1 MNVPVAFTSIN
12 PNANY
17 KESDM
22 EKVVI
27 IGAGA
32 AGLTAAIY
40 TARANLSP
48 LVIEGMQPGGQ
59 LTTTNDVENYPGF
72 PDGID
77 GTEMMDKFKVQAER
91 FGARFLQYDAVE
103 KADFS
108 ERPFKLKMMAGDDI
122 EAKTVIIATGATA
135 KYLGLESEQKFMG
148 RGVSA
153 CATCDGAFYKD
164 VPIVVVGGGDTACEE
179 AIFLTRFA
187 SKVTLVHR
195 RDQLRASKIMAE
207 RAINNHKI
215 EIAWNSV
222 VDEILGDDSG
232 VTGVRLK
239 NVKTDELTE
248 IPASGYFSAIGHKP
262 NTDAFIGQ
270 LDTDEVGYLIADGVK
285 TKIEGVYAAGD
296 VSDAIYRQAVTA
308 AGTGCAAALEAE
320 RFLEAQ
326 GE

>member
-1 MNVPVAFTSIN
+1 
-12 PNANY
+12 
-17 KESDM
+17 M
-22 EKVVI
+22 ENVVI

-32 AGLTAAIY
+32 AGMTAAIY
-40 TARANLSP
+40 CARANLNP

-59 LTTTNDVENYPGF
+59 LTTTTEVENYPGF

-77 GTEMMDKFKVQAER
+77 GTELMDKFKAQAAR
-91 FGARFLQYDAVE
+91 FGTRFTEYDAVA

-108 ERPFKLKMMAGDDI
+108 QRPFKLEMMVGETI

-164 VPIVVVGGGDTACEE
+164 VPVVVVGGGDTACEE
-179 AIFLTRFA
+179 AQFLTRFA

-195 RDQLRASKIMAE
+195 RDQLRASKIMAD
-207 RAINNHKI
+207 RTVSNPKI
-215 EIAWNSV
+215 EMAWNSTIE
-222 VDEILGDDSG
+222 EILGDDSG
-232 VTGVRLK
+232 VTGVRIK
-239 NVKTDELTE
+239 DVNTGETTDV
-248 IPASGYFSAIGHKP
+248 PASGYFSAIGHKP
-262 NTDAFIGQ
+262 NTEAFEQ
-270 LDTDEVGYLIADGVK
+270 LEMDDVGYLIADGVK
-285 TKIEGVYAAGD
+285 TKFEGVYAAGD
-296 VSDAIYRQAVTA
+296 VSDAIYRQAITA

>member
-1 MNVPVAFTSIN
+1 
-12 PNANY
+12 
-17 KESDM
+17 M

-40 TARANLSP
+40 AARANLSP

-72 PDGID
+72 PEGID
-77 GTEMMDKFKVQAER
+77 GTVMMDKFKAQAER

-108 ERPFKLKMMAGDDI
+108 ERPFKLRMMAGEDI

-164 VPIVVVGGGDTACEE
+164 VPVVVVGGGDTACEE

-207 RAINNHKI
+207 RAMNNHKI
-215 EIAWNSV
+215 EIAWDSV
-222 VDEILGDDSG
+222 VDEVLGDDSG
-232 VTGVRLK
+232 VTGVRIK
-239 NVKTDELTE
+239 NVKTDDAKVVECK
-248 IPASGYFSAIGHKP
+248 GYFSAIGHKP
-262 NTDAFIGQ
+262 NTDAFVGQ
-270 LDTDEVGYLIADGVK
+270 LEMDDVGYLIADGVK
-285 TKIEGVYAAGD
+285 TGIKGVFAAGD

-320 RFLEAQ
+320 RLLESE
-326 GE
+326 GD

>member
-1 MNVPVAFTSIN
+1 
-12 PNANY
+12 
-17 KESDM
+17 M
-22 EKVVI
+22 ENVVI

-32 AGLTAAIY
+32 AGYTAAIY
-40 TARANLSP
+40 CARANLAP

-59 LTTTNDVENYPGF
+59 LTTTTDVENFPGF
-72 PDGID
+72 PEGVD
-77 GTEMMDKFKVQAER
+77 GTVLMDKFKAQAER
-91 FGARFLQYDAVE
+91 FGAKFLQYDAVA

-108 ERPFKLKMMAGDDI
+108 TRPFKLEMMAGDPI

-153 CATCDGAFYKD
+153 CATCDGAFYKN

-195 RDQLRASKIMAE
+195 RDELRASKIMAE
-207 RAINNHKI
+207 RTMNNHKI

-222 VDEILGDDSG
+222 VEEIVGDDSG

-239 NVKTDELTE
+239 NVKTDEITE
-248 IPASGYFSAIGHKP
+248 VPASGYFSAIGHKP
-262 NTDAFIGQ
+262 NTDPFVGQ
-270 LDTDEVGYLIADGVK
+270 LDMDDVGYLLTDGVK
-285 TKIEGVYAAGD
+285 TKVEGVYAAGD
-296 VSDAIYRQAVTA
+296 VADAIYRQAITA

-326 GE
+326 GD

>member
-1 MNVPVAFTSIN
+1 
-12 PNANY
+12 
-17 KESDM
+17 M
-22 EKVVI
+22 ENVVI

-40 TARANLSP
+40 TARANLAP

-59 LTTTNDVENYPGF
+59 LTTTTDVENYPGF
-72 PDGID
+72 PEGID
-77 GTEMMDKFKVQAER
+77 GTVMMDKFKAQAER
-91 FGARFLQYDAVE
+91 FGAKFLQYDAVA

-108 ERPFKLKMMAGDDI
+108 QRPYKLEMMAGDPI

-135 KYLGLESEQKFMG
+135 KYLGIESEQKFMG

-195 RDQLRASKIMAE
+195 RDELRASKIMAD
-207 RAINNHKI
+207 RVKNNHKI

-222 VDEILGDDSG
+222 IEEIVGDDSG
-232 VTGVRLK
+232 VTGVRIK
-239 NVKTDELTE
+239 NIKTDAVTE
-248 IPASGYFSAIGHKP
+248 VPAAGYFSAIGHKP
-262 NTDAFIGQ
+262 NTDAFDQ
-270 LDTDEVGYLIADGVK
+270 LDKDEVGYLIADGVK
-285 TKIEGVYAAGD
+285 TKFEGVYAAGD

-326 GE
+326 GD

>member
-1 MNVPVAFTSIN
+1 
-12 PNANY
+12 
-17 KESDM
+17 M
-22 EKVVI
+22 EKVLI

-40 TARANLSP
+40 SARANLEP

-72 PDGID
+72 PEGID
-77 GTEMMDKFKVQAER
+77 GPSLMEKMRAQAER
-91 FGARFLQYDAVE
+91 FGAKYQFGEVL

-108 ERPFKLKMMAGDDI
+108 GHPFKLTLTGDEVI

-135 KYLGLESEQKFMG
+135 KYLGIESEQKLIG

-153 CATCDGAFYKD
+153 CATCDGAFYRD
-164 VPIVVVGGGDTACEE
+164 VPVVIVGGGDTACEE
-179 AIFLTRFA
+179 AMFLTRFA
-187 SKVTLVHR
+187 SKVTLIHR

-207 RAINNHKI
+207 RTINHEKI
-215 EIAWNSV
+215 EMCWNSTIEEV
-222 VDEILGDDSG
+222 LGDDSG
-232 VTGVRLK
+232 VVGVRVK
-239 NVKTDELTE
+239 NVITGE
-248 IPASGYFSAIGHKP
+248 ISNIECAGYFSAIGHKP
-262 NTDAFIGQ
+262 NTEAFVGQ
-270 LDTDEVGYLIADGVK
+270 LETDTVGYLISDGVK
-285 TKIEGVYAAGD
+285 TKINGVYAAGD

-320 RFLEAQ
+320 RFLESL